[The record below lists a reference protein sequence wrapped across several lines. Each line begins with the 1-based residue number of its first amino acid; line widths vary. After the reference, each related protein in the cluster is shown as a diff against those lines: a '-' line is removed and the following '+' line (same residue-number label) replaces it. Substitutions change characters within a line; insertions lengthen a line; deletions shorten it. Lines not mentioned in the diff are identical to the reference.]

1 MLSTKDERNT
11 RRERERKR
19 ERERER
25 NEGERESARVHQLS
39 LLFFEKVIGFSL
51 SLSLSGEQ
59 IVDESHRERAS

>member
-39 LLFFEKVIGFSL
+39 LFFF
-51 SLSLSGEQ
+51 
-59 IVDESHRERAS
+59 